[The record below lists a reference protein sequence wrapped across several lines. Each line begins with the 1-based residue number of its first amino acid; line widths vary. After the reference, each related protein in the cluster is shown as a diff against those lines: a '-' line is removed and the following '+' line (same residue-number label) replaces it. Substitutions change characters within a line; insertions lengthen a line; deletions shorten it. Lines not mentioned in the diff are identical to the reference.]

1 MGSEREDPD
10 REDVRRVLAGDL
22 TAFDGIVRRWQGPMV
37 NLAYRFCRDR
47 GSAEEMAQ
55 EAFLRAYRFLDRWGQ
70 DSLFSTWLFAVAT
83 NVYRSQMRRVRPPEV
98 PLETERQVRGPG
110 NPAGEVETAETAEA
124 VRRTV
129 CSLPEKYRDA
139 LVLFYF
145 HDMDIEGAASCLGV
159 PAGTVKARLHR
170 GRALL
175 RRRLARI
182 LGPGLSAEAT

>member
-1 MGSEREDPD
+1 MDSEREDPD
-10 REDVRRVLAGDL
+10 RENVRRVLAGDV

-47 GSAEEMAQ
+47 GNAEEMAQ

-98 PLETERQVRGPG
+98 PLEAERQIRGPG
-110 NPAGEVETAETAEA
+110 NPAGEFETAETAEA
-124 VRRTV
+124 VRRSV

-145 HDMDIEGAASCLGV
+145 HDMNIEGAASCLGV
-159 PAGTVKARLHR
+159 PVGTVKARLHR

-175 RRRLARI
+175 RRRLAKI
-182 LGPGLSAEAT
+182 LGPRLSAEAT

>member
-1 MGSEREDPD
+1 
-10 REDVRRVLAGDL
+10 
-22 TAFDGIVRRWQGPMV
+22 
-37 NLAYRFCRDR
+37 
-47 GSAEEMAQ
+47 MAQ

-110 NPAGEVETAETAEA
+110 NPAGEVERAETAET

-129 CSLPEKYRDA
+129 CALPEKYRDA

-182 LGPGLSAEAT
+182 LGPRLSVEAT